1 MFFLLKITAFIIGCI
16 PLRVSSFL
24 SGVTGTLI
32 CRLDRK
38 HREIILGNLDLAF
51 REGLGRERKEEIA
64 AGVFK
69 NLVMTFFEF
78 MRIPWLKGKDLDGY
92 VEFDGLE
99 KIGKALERK
108 KGLILITGHFG
119 NWELLAASLGLSGH
133 SIDIIARELDNPSL
147 EEFVRWART
156 RTGNRV
162 VSKSRSMR
170 RLLKSLSQNRIAGI
184 LIDQNVALS
193 EGVFVDF
200 FGTPACT
207 NRGPALLASASS
219 APVMPIFIVRRG
231 RAHRVL
237 VGDEIVLVNTGDR
250 ELDAVENTSRFT
262 GAVEEVVRKYPEQW
276 FWVHRRWK
284 TRPPK
289 G

>member
-1 MFFLLKITAFIIGCI
+1 MLFLLKIAAFLIGRV
-16 PLRVSSFL
+16 PLKVSSFL
-24 SGVTGTLI
+24 SGIIGPLI

-38 HREIILGNLDLAF
+38 HREIVLGNLDLAF
-51 REGLGRERKEEIA
+51 GDGLSRERKEEIA
-64 AGVFK
+64 AKVFK

-78 MRIPWLKGKDLDGY
+78 MLVPWLKRKDLEGY
-92 VEFDGLE
+92 VEFEGLE
-99 KIGKALERK
+99 KIEKALERK
-108 KGLILITGHFG
+108 NGLILVTAHFG

-133 SIDIIARELDNPSL
+133 SIDIIARELDNPSF

-156 RTGNRV
+156 RPGNRV
-162 VSKSRSMR
+162 VSKNRSMR
-170 RLLKSLSQNRIAGI
+170 RLLKSLSQNRIAGV

-193 EGVFVDF
+193 EGVFADF

-219 APVMPIFIVRRG
+219 SPVIPIFIVRRD
-231 RAHRVL
+231 RAHRVI
-237 VGDEIVLVNTGDR
+237 VGDEIELIDTGDR
-250 ELDAVENTSRFT
+250 ELDAAENTSRFT
-262 GAVEEVVRKYPEQW
+262 KAVEEVVRKYPEQW

>member
-1 MFFLLKITAFIIGCI
+1 MLFLLKIAAFLIGRV

-24 SGVTGTLI
+24 SGVIGTLI
-32 CRLDRK
+32 YRIDRK
-38 HREIILGNLDLAF
+38 HREIVLGNLDLAF
-51 REGLGRERKEEIA
+51 GEGLGRERKEEIA
-64 AGVFK
+64 ARVFK

-78 MRIPWLKGKDLDGY
+78 MRVPWLKRKDLDGY
-92 VEFDGLE
+92 VEFEGLE

-108 KGLILITGHFG
+108 NGLILITAHFG

-133 SIDIIARELDNPSL
+133 PIDIIARELDNPSL

-200 FGTPACT
+200 FGAPACT

-219 APVMPIFIVRRG
+219 APVMPIFIVRRK

-284 TRPPK
+284 TRPPT